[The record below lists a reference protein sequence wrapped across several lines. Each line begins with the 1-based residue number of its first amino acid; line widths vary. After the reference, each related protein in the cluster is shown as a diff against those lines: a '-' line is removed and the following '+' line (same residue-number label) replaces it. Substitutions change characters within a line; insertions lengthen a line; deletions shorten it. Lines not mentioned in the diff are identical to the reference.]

1 MGNPITR
8 SQMFEFTQEGLRE
21 ASSEEQKY
29 SDLAS
34 MIPRLFRMVPSEK
47 ESEEF
52 RMVSGVPDVTE
63 WNGRFETLGM
73 YPGYST
79 RIEPGE
85 FGGRIVKERKYI
97 DDNLYPEIEDVARGL
112 TLSVNRV
119 REKNAVAIFGNITS
133 SAFTFQTSEEGVSL
147 ASNSHTTRA
156 TGVSTASGF
165 DNATTQALSP
175 TALEAVWLQ
184 IRQLRNSI
192 GERIESKGR
201 YAIIHP
207 EALTFDV
214 EEIIGTDKGLYS
226 PEGTMN
232 PHKGRYAS
240 IPYPRLDEYSATSW
254 GLVDLDLM
262 KRDLIWIDRIK
273 PEFNVHIDQDTLETV
288 QSIYTRFGCGFKD
301 WRWTVWSTV

>member
-21 ASSEEQKY
+21 ANSEEQKY
-29 SDLAS
+29 MDLES

-52 RMVSGVPDVTE
+52 QMMSGVPDIKPWT
-63 WNGRFETLGM
+63 GRFETLSM

-85 FGGRIVKERKYI
+85 FAGRIVQERKFL
-97 DDNLYPEIEDVARGL
+97 DDNLYSEIMDVAVGL
-112 TLSVNRV
+112 TRSANRV
-119 REKNAVAIFGNITS
+119 REKKAVEIFGNITS
-133 SAFTFQTSEEGVSL
+133 SAFSFQTSQEGVSL
-147 ASNSHTTRA
+147 ASDGHTTRA
-156 TGVSTASGF
+156 TGVSTVSGF

-192 GERIESKGR
+192 GERIESRGR

-226 PEGTMN
+226 PEGTLN
-232 PHKGRYAS
+232 VHKGRYSS
-240 IPYPRLDEYSATSW
+240 IPYPRLDDYSATSW

-262 KRDLIWIDRIK
+262 NRDLIWIDRIK
-273 PEFNVHIDQDTLETV
+273 PEYSAHIDKDTLETV
-288 QSIYTRFGCGFKD
+288 QSIYTRFGGGFKD
-301 WRWTVWSTV
+301 WRWVVWSTI